1 MKQKR
6 SDSTRNTHQ
15 MKVFLEYY
23 SEDETNQAK
32 LLVRGL
38 HIYVSILGGFVASLA
53 TSEEE
58 IPSLCSLLK
67 RNTFCDWLRFRK

>member
-1 MKQKR
+1 MCYGSEVECWSIIDETKKR

-15 MKVFLEYY
+15 IKLLFLECC
-23 SEDETNQAK
+23 SEDQINQAK

-53 TSEEE
+53 TSEEV
-58 IPSLCSLLK
+58 IP
-67 RNTFCDWLRFRK
+67 

>member
-15 MKVFLEYY
+15 MKLFLEYY

-58 IPSLCSLLK
+58 IPSCMLLTK
-67 RNTFCDWLRFRK
+67 AKYFL